1 MKALLL
7 IGYCLMCLNLSAQ
20 QLMFEAFGDW
30 NKTSYNK
37 SDFVNKSIYMG
48 YGARLAFGADHVQ
61 IGGEY
66 RGNLSDPTFLF
77 GNGNWSFEESFVGG
91 FIRTKLSRYPAMR
104 FGLVLRGGLGVY
116 NTTAILDSDGQ
127 IFKKDYKSILGFNG
141 GIGFSAPIYKY
152 SRTMLEIG
160 YIFNYAPRPELT
172 ITEGRLPVPAHNGIS
187 HLISAGLSHNFVFGE
202 RAKKYEHAR
211 QNWKYRKGW
220 RG

>member
-7 IGYCLMCLNLSAQ
+7 IGFSLTCLGLSAQ
-20 QLMFEAFGDW
+20 QLMIEAFGNW
-30 NKTSYNK
+30 NKTGYNK
-37 SDFVNKSIYMG
+37 SDFVNKATYLG

-77 GNGNWSFEESFVGG
+77 GNGKWSFEENFVGG
-91 FIRTKLSRYPAMR
+91 FVRTKLSRYPAMR

-116 NTTAILDSDGQ
+116 NTTAVFDSNGV
-127 IFKKDYKSILGFNG
+127 IFKNDYKAILGFNG
-141 GIGFSAPIYKY
+141 GIGFSTPIYKY
-152 SRTMLEIG
+152 AKTMIEFG
-160 YIFNYAPRPELT
+160 YTFNYAPRPT
-172 ITEGRLPVPAHNGIS
+172 ITVDENHTPIPAHNGVS
-187 HLISAGLSHNFVFGE
+187 HLISLGLSYNFVFGE